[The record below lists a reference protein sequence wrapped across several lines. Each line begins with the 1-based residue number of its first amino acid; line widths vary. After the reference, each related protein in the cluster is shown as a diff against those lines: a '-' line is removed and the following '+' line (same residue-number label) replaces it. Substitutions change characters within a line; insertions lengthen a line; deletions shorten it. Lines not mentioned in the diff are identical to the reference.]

1 VDPRPENAVFEQVQH
16 EQRQPVV
23 VVGSHGA
30 ADLLVAT
37 LRVHGIDAVAAP
49 ASVYPSIDWVE
60 GTAVAVADVDAE
72 RARAL
77 LRDLGHDPVGP
88 A

>member
-1 VDPRPENAVFEQVQH
+1 VFEQVQR

-23 VVGSHGA
+23 VVGSQGS

-37 LRVHGIDAVAAP
+37 MRVHGIEAVATP

-60 GTAVAVADVDAE
+60 GTAVAVADADAQ
-72 RARAL
+72 RAREL
-77 LRDLGHDPVGP
+77 LRDLGHDPIAAP
-88 A
+88 

>member
-1 VDPRPENAVFEQVQH
+1 
-16 EQRQPVV
+16 
-23 VVGSHGA
+23 
-30 ADLLVAT
+30 
-37 LRVHGIDAVAAP
+37 VAAP

-77 LRDLGHDPVGP
+77 LRDLGHDPVGS